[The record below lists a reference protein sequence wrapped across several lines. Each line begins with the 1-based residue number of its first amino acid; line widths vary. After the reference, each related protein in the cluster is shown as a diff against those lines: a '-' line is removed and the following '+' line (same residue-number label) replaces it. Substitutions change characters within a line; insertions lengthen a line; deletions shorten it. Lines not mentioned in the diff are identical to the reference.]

1 MKHLKLSACLAVALI
16 SACAAFAQSDR
27 SRVDPGHSSASLY
40 LQAANDAS
48 SALNVAIAKVSGT
61 AYWDRDKP
69 SNSIFNLSIYPAVK
83 ESQLLAEDGTF
94 RKDGVV
100 TLSRYTL
107 LTFQSKSAALDRTGK
122 LLVTGNLTVTYAERE
137 SNTEWSAAYA
147 GGTAGEPVIQSST
160 HEVRLVVENVAP
172 NEGREWPAAKADLF
186 GSIAT
191 TDEALPGLKH
201 ALMDAVWP
209 IVVEDE
215 RCEMPAPTAAA
226 DMRAYQGA
234 ICSGTPLLV
243 APRGR
248 MPAWS
253 SQGYSGSID
262 PNPAVLDHVSIL
274 LRLRLLEP
282 KLRKAR
288 GLPE

>member
-1 MKHLKLSACLAVALI
+1 MKHLKLSACLAIALI

-27 SRVDPGHSSASLY
+27 SRVDPGHSTASLY

-69 SNSIFNLSIYPAVK
+69 SNSIFNLSIYPAVQD
-83 ESQLLAEDGTF
+83 SQLLAEDGSF
-94 RKDGVV
+94 RKDG
-100 TLSRYTL
+100 LANLARYTL
-107 LTFQSKSAALDRTGK
+107 LTFQSKSAALDRSGK
-122 LLVTGNLTVTYAERE
+122 LLVAGNLTVAYVERE
-137 SNTEWSAAYA
+137 ASQEWSAAYTGA
-147 GGTAGEPVIQSST
+147 VPGDPVVRRST
-160 HEVRLVVENVAP
+160 HEVHLIVENVAP
-172 NEGREWPAAKADLF
+172 NEGREWPAAKPDLF

-191 TDEALPGLKH
+191 TEEAAPGLKH
-201 ALMDAVWP
+201 ALRDAVWP

-215 RCEMPAPTAAA
+215 RCEMPAPTA

-243 APRGR
+243 EPSGK

-262 PNPAVLDHVSIL
+262 PNPALLQHVSIL

-282 KLRKAR
+282 KLRKAS